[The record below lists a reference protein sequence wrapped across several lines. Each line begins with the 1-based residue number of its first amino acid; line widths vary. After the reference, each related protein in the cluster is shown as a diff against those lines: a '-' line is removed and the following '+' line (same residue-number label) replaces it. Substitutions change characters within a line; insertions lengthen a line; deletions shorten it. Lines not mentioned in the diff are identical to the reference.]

1 MQKGEAMNAETY
13 LPFYERRRRALTES
27 NRCEKF
33 YEVADD
39 ARVPEF
45 SRAPSPALPFYRRH
59 LPVTE
64 KVVFGVVGA
73 ASGVVAAG
81 MVVFMCAALL
91 FLGCAAC
98 VMVEKGGSSIG
109 VR

>member
-1 MQKGEAMNAETY
+1 MQMGDAMNTQTY
-13 LPFYERRRRALTES
+13 LPYYERRRRVLAES

-33 YEVADD
+33 YDVADD
-39 ARVPEF
+39 ACVPEL

-64 KVVFGVVGA
+64 KVVLGVVGA
-73 ASGVVAAG
+73 GSGVVAAG
-81 MVVFMCAALL
+81 IVAFGAAMFLLLGCMVVVASTSGMPVLA
-91 FLGCAAC
+91 
-98 VMVEKGGSSIG
+98 